1 MADIS
6 DSEGLAAWLNGKSP
20 ELACV
25 PAARAALRAAPVL
38 GWGLHEE
45 EEHRRRSVVLT
56 SFRTLVARWRVSLL
70 STQNGEAKVAMLDID
85 SHEQTQKTAA
95 ALEILVLGS
104 PRVVVNR
111 VQSAADVVARIREW
125 RKED

>member
-38 GWGLHEE
+38 VWALHEE
-45 EEHRRRSVVLT
+45 EVDRRRADPFPRGT
-56 SFRTLVARWRVSLL
+56 D
-70 STQNGEAKVAMLDID
+70 AM
-85 SHEQTQKTAA
+85 SGWEKA
-95 ALEILVLGS
+95 
-104 PRVVVNR
+104 
-111 VQSAADVVARIREW
+111 
-125 RKED
+125 